1 MEIWYHF
8 KHGWWP
14 EFTATS
20 SQIDS
25 SIHDKCKPLAKF
37 RVINVG
43 NGPSPF
49 PFYMNLHWL
58 IHAVTHLIDWGN
70 KVTVSTVSSEFIA
83 KKVFYYSILSVVSII
98 EKLFPL
104 SNTFQ
109 QLNLT
114 ISFLMQCSKETQ
126 IRRRLWSI
134 PLLLPWKPDLFGF
147 ITSPIT
153 AGLPWE

>member
-70 KVTVSTVSSEFIA
+70 KVTVSTASSEFIA

-126 IRRRLWSI
+126 IRSWFWSI
-134 PLLLPWKPDLFGF
+134 PLLLPSKPDLICF